1 MASHAIEISKG
12 AEGHDKIHQILFQL
26 EEAVVQ
32 HAAISGAQAI
42 SLRPSRDN
50 GCHDRHVSGHR
61 VEDPDPQDQDDH
73 PQDDDIAYMGS
84 RAYGTC
90 IRNVKFLE
98 RFRPYGVDKYTDE
111 ARPNIWLAN
120 CTTPHASLSG
130 GNDLHGCEIPSSS
143 SGRDKNGQNRRSQT
157 VANAA
162 YGSHASRK
170 ISRPRPIG
178 GANSTSPND
187 KHHHRRQSWMNQK
200 LQSEEIKGEFP
211 QEDTPKTEDFMQR
224 TKDKKQRI
232 NQLQNLLG
240 RLGPVS
246 YRNFMMLDD
255 YMANG
260 LDQLVRLGPVV
271 RMPTCTLDLEASGG
285 ESVRNVP
292 PDIGVFTPSRCIKDA
307 GTG

>member
-1 MASHAIEISKG
+1 
-12 AEGHDKIHQILFQL
+12 
-26 EEAVVQ
+26 
-32 HAAISGAQAI
+32 
-42 SLRPSRDN
+42 
-50 GCHDRHVSGHR
+50 
-61 VEDPDPQDQDDH
+61 
-73 PQDDDIAYMGS
+73 MGS

-170 ISRPRPIG
+170 ISKPRPIG

-200 LQSEEIKGEFP
+200 LQSEVRDRWMCAASDVAPHSAHKTTNLKKNETNLRKFP
-211 QEDTPKTEDFMQR
+211 K
-224 TKDKKQRI
+224 
-232 NQLQNLLG
+232 
-240 RLGPVS
+240 
-246 YRNFMMLDD
+246 
-255 YMANG
+255 AH
-260 LDQLVRLGPVV
+260 
-271 RMPTCTLDLEASGG
+271 EASQFAQSRAPFMPSWDSLGG
-285 ESVRNVP
+285 AAGPSL
-292 PDIGVFTPSRCIKDA
+292 TP
-307 GTG
+307 